1 MTRKYQ
7 NTGLRK
13 TQIIEAAKRIIIR
26 HGSEHL
32 TIRRMAKEVGIT
44 EGAIY
49 RHFESKKD
57 ILSFLVEHAEET
69 LVGPVQR
76 ALVEGPPSLKNL
88 QNVLKSHI
96 SGIEQRRGISF
107 QVTAEIIS
115 LGDRKLNRQ
124 IAEVLKKYLQSLR
137 ELLAGGIQCGEVKKG
152 LNLDDA
158 AVSLFGV
165 IQGLVNLWA
174 LSGYNFDLEKKFD
187 LLWMLFLKTVSTG

>member
-49 RHFESKKD
+49 RHFKSKKD

-187 LLWMLFLKTVSTG
+187 RLWMLFLETVSTG